1 MGISTMTGILTRAKA
16 LLAVLLSAVVL
27 AVSLPAMAQEVPP
40 EQLALARKYI
50 ELTDSAS
57 VYEITL
63 VEIGIG
69 TMRQIVTQNPEL
81 VDETDAAV
89 GKILEE
95 YRDRKGEL
103 LDQFARIY
111 AVRFT
116 VEELQQIVD
125 FYESATGQ
133 KLAKANTE
141 VNSDLQAVLQVF
153 TTNTRPEFF
162 AKVRAELRAQGFEV

>member
-1 MGISTMTGILTRAKA
+1 MTGIVTRAKA
-16 LLAVLLSAVVL
+16 LVAVALSAAILAVA
-27 AVSLPAMAQEVPP
+27 LPAVAQEVPP

-50 ELTDSAS
+50 ELTDNAS

-103 LDQFARIY
+103 IDQFARIY

-116 VEELQQIVD
+116 VEELQEIVA
-125 FYESATGQ
+125 FYESPTGQ
-133 KLAKANTE
+133 KLARANTE

-153 TTNTRPEFF
+153 TNNTRPEFF